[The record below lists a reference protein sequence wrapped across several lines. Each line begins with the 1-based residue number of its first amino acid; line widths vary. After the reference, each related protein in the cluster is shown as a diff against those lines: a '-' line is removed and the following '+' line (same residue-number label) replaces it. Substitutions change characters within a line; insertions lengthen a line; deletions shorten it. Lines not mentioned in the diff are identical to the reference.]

1 MTIHLIR
8 HGQSEFNALFDGT
21 GDPMIYDAPLTPL
34 GQEQAELA
42 RAHVA
47 ELEIEHI
54 ICSPLTRAIQ
64 TAQLL
69 FPGRTPDVVAETREH
84 LGHSCD
90 IGRPPSELASSF
102 PHLAFDHLAELWWH
116 QGPVNENGVP
126 VEPWETFKARM
137 AALRAQLQAY
147 SARPLAVVCHGH
159 VIRELTGI
167 DPHNCQVV
175 PLLD

>member
-21 GDPMIYDAPLTPL
+21 GDPMIFDAPLTPL

-42 RAHVA
+42 RETVA
-47 ELEIEHI
+47 ELEIAHI

-64 TAQLL
+64 TTHLI
-69 FPGRTPDVVAETREH
+69 FPGSTPEIVAETREH

-90 IGRPPSELASSF
+90 VGRTPTELASDF
-102 PHLAFDHLAELWWH
+102 PHLKFDHLIESWWH
-116 QGPVNENGVP
+116 QGPLNQNGIP
-126 VEPWETFKARM
+126 VEPWDTFRTRI
-137 AALRAQLQAY
+137 AALRGQLQAY
-147 SARPLAVVCHGH
+147 ANRPLAVVCHGH
-159 VIRELTGI
+159 VIRELTGV
-167 DPHNCQVV
+167 DPYNCQVV

>member
-21 GDPMIYDAPLTPL
+21 GDPMIFDAPLTPL

-42 RAHVA
+42 RDHVA

-69 FPGRTPDVVAETREH
+69 FPGRVPDVVAETREH

-90 IGRPPSELASSF
+90 IGRSPSELAIHF
-102 PHLAFDHLAELWWH
+102 PQLTFDHLPELWWH
-116 QGPVNENGVP
+116 QGPTNENGVP
-126 VEPWETFKARM
+126 VEPWDTFRTRM
-137 AALRAQLQAY
+137 AALRNQLLAY
-147 SARPLAVVCHGH
+147 ESRPLAVVCHGH
-159 VIRELTGI
+159 VIRELTGV
-167 DPHNCQVV
+167 DPRNCQVV
-175 PLLD
+175 PLLN